1 MKVAVKTLTGNKFEI
16 EAELSTTIGECKK
29 IVEADK
35 GFPAAGMKLIC
46 DGKVL
51 KDDVTLEAAGIKPGS
66 FLVCFVSK
74 KAKKKKPAP
83 APTPQ
88 VTMTGDGSGSTN
100 TTTTSSSNTNTTAP
114 PATTNTTAP
123 PPTTTEN
130 AEATTTNAEPTSTS
144 SDATATTQ
152 NTTGA
157 TTIPQQPAVDAGVV
171 QQVMEITNTDEAT
184 ATAAVRAAFG
194 DVSRAVA
201 YVFDPSSMPQM
212 PPPQQAQQAQQ
223 GGTTATT
230 GGDGGGTNAALDQL
244 RNDPRFDQLRT
255 MVQQNPASLPAVLR
269 GIETTNPQLFAIIN
283 QDPPAFVRM
292 LNEPIQPRAGATT
305 TANTQPTQGQA
316 QPTQGG
322 LPGMAGLAGAL
333 GGLGNT
339 PNPAQLVQMLNAM
352 PPQAR
357 AQMAQQLGMTP
368 EQLQQFQQ
376 MMAQMPPGQLQQMM
390 QQMGGMGG
398 GGGGGGQGGQ
408 GGLPPG
414 AVRVNLSPD
423 DQAAIQRLEA
433 MGLGSRNEI
442 IQVYLACDRNENQA
456 ANILMDQAFQ

>member
-1 MKVAVKTLTGNKFEI
+1 MKTLTGGKFEI
-16 EAELSTTIGECKK
+16 EAELSTTIAECKK

-74 KAKKKKPAP
+74 KAKAKKPAP
-83 APTPQ
+83 APAPAPQQ
-88 VTMTGDGSGSTN
+88 VTMTGDGSGGS
-100 TTTTSSSNTNTTAP
+100 SSSNTESTSTTAP
-114 PATTNTTAP
+114 APTTATSAPSSNESTATENAQSTSEQGSTTPSDATGAQQSNTDAPATTATQ
-123 PPTTTEN
+123 PT
-130 AEATTTNAEPTSTS
+130 
-144 SDATATTQ
+144 
-152 NTTGA
+152 
-157 TTIPQQPAVDAGVV
+157 VDAAVV

-201 YVFDPSSMPQM
+201 YVFDPSSMPRM
-212 PPPQQAQQAQQ
+212 PPPQQQQADAGNAQ
-223 GGTTATT
+223 T
-230 GGDGGGTNAALDQL
+230 GGDGANVEDALNQL

-269 GIETTNPQLFAIIN
+269 GIETSNPQLFAIIN
-283 QDPPAFVRM
+283 QNTEAFVRM
-292 LNEPIQPRAGATT
+292 LNEPVQASSNAQATT
-305 TANTQPTQGQA
+305 AAPQQQTATSAPGA
-316 QPTQGG
+316 GMGG
-322 LPGMAGLAGAL
+322 LPQGGGMMP
-333 GGLGNT
+333 GGM
-339 PNPAQLVQMLNAM
+339 NPAQLVQMINAL

-368 EQLQQFQQ
+368 EQLTQFQQ
-376 MMAQMPPGQLQQMM
+376 MVSSMPPGQLQQMM
-390 QQMGGMGG
+390 QQMGGGG
-398 GGGGGGQGGQ
+398 APGQ

-414 AVRVNLSPD
+414 AVRVNLSQE
-423 DQAAIQRLEA
+423 DQAAIQRLES

>member
-1 MKVAVKTLTGNKFEI
+1 MKVAVKTLTGSKFEI
-16 EAELSTTIGECKK
+16 EAELSTTIAECKK

-74 KAKKKKPAP
+74 KAKAKKPAP
-83 APTPQ
+83 APTPAPQ
-88 VTMTGDGSGSTN
+88 PVTMTGDGTGS
-100 TTTTSSSNTNTTAP
+100 SSSNTESTSTTAP
-114 PATTNTTAP
+114 APTTATTAPSSNESTSTENAQPTSGETSRTSSNATGAQQSNTDAPATTAP
-123 PPTTTEN
+123 QPT
-130 AEATTTNAEPTSTS
+130 
-144 SDATATTQ
+144 
-152 NTTGA
+152 
-157 TTIPQQPAVDAGVV
+157 VDSAVV

-201 YVFDPSSMPQM
+201 YVFDPSSMPQVA
-212 PPPQQAQQAQQ
+212 PPQQHQAQQ
-223 GGTTATT
+223 GDAGNAQTA
-230 GGDGGGTNAALDQL
+230 GADANVEDALNQL

-269 GIETTNPQLFAIIN
+269 GIETSNPQLFAIIN
-283 QDPPAFVRM
+283 QNTEAFVRM
-292 LNEPIQPRAGATT
+292 LNEPVQASSNAQATT
-305 TANTQPTQGQA
+305 AAPQQQQQQPT
-316 QPTQGG
+316 PTGAPGAGLGG
-322 LPGMAGLAGAL
+322 LPQAGGMMP
-333 GGLGNT
+333 GGM
-339 PNPAQLVQMLNAM
+339 NPAQLVQMMNAL

-368 EQLQQFQQ
+368 EQLTQFQQ
-376 MMAQMPPGQLQQMM
+376 MVSSMPPGQLQQMM
-390 QQMGGMGG
+390 QQMGGGG
-398 GGGGGGQGGQ
+398 APGQ

-414 AVRVNLSPD
+414 AVRVNLSQE
-423 DQAAIQRLEA
+423 DQAAIQRLES